1 MPWRLAAALLPLEL
15 CQMRLFDAHFHP
27 QRLASAAARETLQRA
42 QESAVVAG
50 AGCGCCP
57 EDWHQLQQL
66 AREFPDFLVPSFGVH
81 PWWARDDGGPWL
93 PELRRLLLEHPHAGV
108 GECGLDGGK
117 KKEIPMQVQQ
127 EVMER
132 QLSLAVELQRPVS
145 LHCVAAH
152 GAMLEALRKSF
163 GASHAPGLVLH
174 SYCGSP
180 EMVPAFARL
189 NCYFSFSASILHIPK
204 HAAAL
209 RAVPEERLLIETDSP
224 DQLPRALRGKQPE
237 GGQELLNEPQF
248 LPLVLEGAASIRQV
262 PAARLA
268 ELTFDNA
275 ERVFRRFAEL
285 SEKSGRA
292 TSASAACDGLR
303 AVRCGRGLCPS
314 SAEAKNCN

>member
-1 MPWRLAAALLPLEL
+1 MLHFPSS
-15 CQMRLFDAHFHP
+15 LFKTTPKRQPKPHDV
-27 QRLASAAARETLQRA
+27 LQ
-42 QESAVVAG
+42 
-50 AGCGCCP
+50 
-57 EDWHQLQQL
+57 
-66 AREFPDFLVPSFGVH
+66 
-81 PWWARDDGGPWL
+81 
-93 PELRRLLLEHPHAGV
+93 
-108 GECGLDGGK
+108 
-117 KKEIPMQVQQ
+117 EIPMQVQQ